1 MFTPFW
7 AMATASAVEGA
18 PPPPSHVVCGYPTMP
33 PTTDEELM
41 QRYANDGDRAAF
53 EELFRRYVGP
63 LKAMFSRTGG
73 SEVDALDLVQQTFL
87 QLHNARR
94 DYKTGLPVRPW
105 LYAIALNVGRGA
117 ARRSRRRRED
127 GVDDDRLDAVG
138 VAPST
143 STPTD
148 RAVHRALERLPH
160 DQREVI
166 VLHWFDGLEFS
177 EISRVVDAS
186 LSAVKVRA
194 HRGYNRLRELLTG

>member
-1 MFTPFW
+1 
-7 AMATASAVEGA
+7 
-18 PPPPSHVVCGYPTMP
+18 MP
-33 PTTDEELM
+33 PTSDEELM

-63 LKAMFSRTGG
+63 LTAMFSRTGG
-73 SEVDALDLVQQTFL
+73 SEIDALDLVQQTFL
-87 QLHNARR
+87 QLHNARH
-94 DYKTGLPVRPW
+94 DYKVGHPVRPW

-138 VAPST
+138 VAPNT

-148 RAVHRALERLPH
+148 RAVHRALDRLPD